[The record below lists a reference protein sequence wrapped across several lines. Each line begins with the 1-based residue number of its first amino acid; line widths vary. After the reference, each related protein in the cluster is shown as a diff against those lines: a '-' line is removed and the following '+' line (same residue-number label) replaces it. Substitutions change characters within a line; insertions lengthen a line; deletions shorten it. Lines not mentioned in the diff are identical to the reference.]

1 MLFNQRGAGA
11 ALFLLAVVAGRPAH
25 AQAQY
30 EDVGGIRYQVTRQ
43 TVPRQIPVTKT
54 QEQQSTTYR
63 QQVTTENVQ
72 HQQVYNVPVTQ
83 YQIVSRLHGR
93 WNPFVQ
99 PYWTHH
105 YQPVTTW
112 QQQVGTV
119 QIPVTKVAW
128 APETRT
134 VQQPVTTWET
144 HNQEIVMKTPIGPT
158 PLGRRPLI
166 GFLPSPSSGVLNAV
180 VHEDTK
186 VTSTVTVGG
195 EPYVVG
201 QYLSVAVVRKCR
213 SGPPLVL
220 KLSVRPRPTI
230 LDPPG

>member
-1 MLFNQRGAGA
+1 MLFNQRAASA
-11 ALFLLAVVAGRPAH
+11 ALLLAAVATRPV
-25 AQAQY
+25 QGQVTY

-54 QEQQSTTYR
+54 QQQQSTTYR

-83 YQIVSRLHGR
+83 YQIVSRLNGR

-105 YQPVTTW
+105 YEPVTTW

-119 QIPVTKVAW
+119 QIPVTRVAW

-158 PLGRRPLI
+158 PLGGAPNTALAARPATSSPSATISPLSGSTSGTSVASRPL
-166 GFLPSPSSGVLNAV
+166 
-180 VHEDTK
+180 
-186 VTSTVTVGG
+186 GG
-195 EPYVVG
+195 EAM
-201 QYLSVAVVRKCR
+201 QS
-213 SGPPLVL
+213 
-220 KLSVRPRPTI
+220 
-230 LDPPG
+230 DPPRQANGWQAPSTSRY

>member
-1 MLFNQRGAGA
+1 MLFHQRGVGA
-11 ALFLLAVVAGRPAH
+11 ALLLIAASTAVPAL
-25 AQAQY
+25 AQVTY

-83 YQIVSRLHGR
+83 YRVVSRLNGR

-105 YQPVTTW
+105 YEPVTSW

-119 QIPVTKVAW
+119 QIPVTRVAW

-158 PLGRRPLI
+158 PLGGAPNTALASRPAPSAPSATISPLSGAAATSVASRPL
-166 GFLPSPSSGVLNAV
+166 
-180 VHEDTK
+180 
-186 VTSTVTVGG
+186 GG
-195 EPYVVG
+195 EAL
-201 QYLSVAVVRKCR
+201 QS
-213 SGPPLVL
+213 
-220 KLSVRPRPTI
+220 
-230 LDPPG
+230 DPPRQATGWEKPTTSRY

>member
-1 MLFNQRGAGA
+1 MLFHQRGVGA
-11 ALFLLAVVAGRPAH
+11 ALLLIAASTAVPAD
-25 AQAQY
+25 AQVTY

-83 YQIVSRLHGR
+83 YRVVSRLNGR
-93 WNPFVQ
+93 WNPFVE

-105 YQPVTTW
+105 YEPVTSW

-119 QIPVTKVAW
+119 QIPVTRVAW

-158 PLGRRPLI
+158 PLGGAPNTALASRPATSAPSATISPLSGSTAATSVASRPL
-166 GFLPSPSSGVLNAV
+166 
-180 VHEDTK
+180 
-186 VTSTVTVGG
+186 GG
-195 EPYVVG
+195 EAL
-201 QYLSVAVVRKCR
+201 QS
-213 SGPPLVL
+213 
-220 KLSVRPRPTI
+220 
-230 LDPPG
+230 DPPRQATGWEKPTTSRY

>member
-1 MLFNQRGAGA
+1 MLFHQRGVGA
-11 ALFLLAVVAGRPAH
+11 ALLLIAASTAVPAE
-25 AQAQY
+25 AQVTY

-83 YQIVSRLHGR
+83 YRVVSRLNGR

-105 YQPVTTW
+105 YEPVTSW

-119 QIPVTKVAW
+119 QIPVTRVAW

-158 PLGRRPLI
+158 PMGGAPNTALASRPATSAPTATISPLSGSTAATSVASRPL
-166 GFLPSPSSGVLNAV
+166 
-180 VHEDTK
+180 
-186 VTSTVTVGG
+186 GG
-195 EPYVVG
+195 EAL
-201 QYLSVAVVRKCR
+201 QS
-213 SGPPLVL
+213 
-220 KLSVRPRPTI
+220 
-230 LDPPG
+230 DPPRQATGWEKPTTGRY